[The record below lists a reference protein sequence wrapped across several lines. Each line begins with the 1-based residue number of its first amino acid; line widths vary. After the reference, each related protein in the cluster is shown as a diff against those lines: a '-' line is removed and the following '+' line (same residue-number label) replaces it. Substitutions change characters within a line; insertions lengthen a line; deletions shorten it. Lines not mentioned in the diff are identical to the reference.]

1 MLGRS
6 YRLVQVVSS
15 GVLAG
20 DEGGDMVLAGAAV
33 CGRGEVRG
41 RWWWGNEWAD
51 APSLSKP
58 APPPAASLRLSPLLL
73 LLPCPSLEPRMAT
86 LFKLNPLDSFSPAA
100 SRPSLP
106 TSTPTFAS
114 NYQQITSFDYRSSTS
129 PRMATRSWIPS
140 SEP

>member
-58 APPPAASLRLSPLLL
+58 APPPASASPLSSSSS
-73 LLPCPSLEPRMAT
+73 PVPPSNLVWPRC
-86 LFKLNPLDSFSPAA
+86 
-100 SRPSLP
+100 
-106 TSTPTFAS
+106 
-114 NYQQITSFDYRSSTS
+114 SS
-129 PRMATRSWIPS
+129 
-140 SEP
+140 